1 MQLLEAIQW
10 LLSISQ
16 RVMLKIILYYWE
28 VVSMLKTEKKVIKL
42 EVIQRLAE
50 LFPNMTVV
58 ALLEYFEYCEMIKA
72 EMGLDTI
79 GVTDGGDC

>member
-1 MQLLEAIQW
+1 
-10 LLSISQ
+10 
-16 RVMLKIILYYWE
+16 MLRILNKEELDMSTNKE
-28 VVSMLKTEKKVIKL
+28 VVKL

-79 GVTDGGDC
+79 GVADRGDN

>member
-1 MQLLEAIQW
+1 
-10 LLSISQ
+10 
-16 RVMLKIILYYWE
+16 
-28 VVSMLKTEKKVIKL
+28 MLKTEKKVIKL
-42 EVIQRLAE
+42 EIIQRLAE

-79 GVTDGGDC
+79 EVADRGDN

>member
-1 MQLLEAIQW
+1 M
-10 LLSISQ
+10 STN
-16 RVMLKIILYYWE
+16 KE
-28 VVSMLKTEKKVIKL
+28 VVKL

-79 GVTDGGDC
+79 GVADRGDN